1 MHSFA
6 LKTSLV
12 LSCIAL
18 ISSLSAGNLLAA
30 QSEEMSVLEMFYDE
44 NDLVTTPSRAAKPLS
59 QVAENITVITAEEI
73 KAMNAHS
80 VADVLNN
87 VTGVQLLNAYGPGS
101 SPEVLVQGAE
111 SRHVL
116 VLIDGVSQNNL
127 SDGFP
132 DIGTMRVQH
141 VDRIEIVKGPASS
154 SWGSSL
160 GGVINIITKSPDDS
174 GKFGGTLVTSIG
186 ERNTGDY
193 RGEASGTIGPFG
205 YYLSGGGFLT
215 DGLQAGTDVRSGNIY
230 SKLQWKPADDSL
242 ISLSIGYDTG
252 SRGIGVMTLPYDI
265 IKFHNHYDNFFSS
278 LSLNR
283 RISESL
289 NLDVAFRSSYR
300 KVAFSMKEASTG
312 IESDYSSGKD
322 INFGGNAR
330 LNWES
335 GRNNLVL
342 GTDFD
347 FGTLDSPN
355 IAGDH
360 EKLDKW
366 AVFSN
371 DTIRLGRFSLTPGLR
386 YDYTSSNGDFISPS
400 LGATCTIAD
409 ATIIRGYVA
418 RGFNTPPLGYTFGST
433 LFSVPNPDLK
443 MEKVWSYSAGFESA
457 VFSPLWVKA
466 TYFHHDVSDALTA
479 ILLPSGYFTTINGG
493 KQKREGVEVELKT
506 TPVFHLALTGGFTF
520 INVKDRTTGEV
531 VKNVPRYAYDVGI
544 QYDDSRFLRALLK
557 GRYVDYNTDT
567 TNNGKYTTM
576 IWDLNLSKEF
586 QLSRGITA
594 EAFFTAHNLFNGAQY
609 AFDLYKNPR
618 RWIEGGLR
626 FSF

>member
-12 LSCIAL
+12 LSCL
-18 ISSLSAGNLLAA
+18 VLMSVLKAGNLNAA
-30 QSEEMSVLEMFYDE
+30 ESEEMNVLEMFYDE
-44 NDLVTTPSRAAKPLS
+44 NDLVTTASRSAKPIS
-59 QVAENITVITAEEI
+59 QVAENITVITAEDI

-80 VADVLNN
+80 VADVLNT
-87 VTGVQLLNAYGPGS
+87 VTGVQLLNNYGPGS
-101 SPEVLVQGAE
+101 SPEVMVQGAA

-132 DIGTMRVQH
+132 DIGTMRTQH

-174 GKFGGTLVTSIG
+174 RKFGGTAVTSIG

-193 RGEASGTIGPFG
+193 RGEVSGTIRSFG

-215 DGLQAGTDVRSGNIY
+215 DGLQTGTDLRSGNIY
-230 SKLQWKPADDSL
+230 SKLQWKPADDSIITL
-242 ISLSIGYDTG
+242 TIGYDTG
-252 SRGIGVMTLPYDI
+252 TRGIGVMTLPDGI
-265 IKFHNHYDNFFSS
+265 IKFRNRYDNFFSS
-278 LSLNR
+278 LSLNQ
-283 RISESL
+283 RISEDLSL
-289 NLDVAFRSSYR
+289 DAVFRSSYR
-300 KVAFSMKEASTG
+300 KVAIAMKESSTG
-312 IESDYSSGKD
+312 IESVYSSGKD

-330 LNWES
+330 LNWEK
-335 GRNNLVL
+335 GPNNLVL

-355 IAGDH
+355 IADDH
-360 EKLDKW
+360 ARLDKW
-366 AVFSN
+366 AVYSN

-400 LGATCTIAD
+400 LGTTCAIAD
-409 ATIIRGYVA
+409 STIIRGYVA

-443 MEKVWSYSAGFESA
+443 MEKVWSYSAGFETA
-457 VFSPLWVKA
+457 VLSHIWVKA
-466 TYFHHDVSDALTA
+466 TYFHHDVSDALTSV
-479 ILLPSGYFTTINGG
+479 LLPSGYYTTINGG

-506 TPVFHLALTGGFTF
+506 APVFHFALTGGFTF
-520 INVKDRTTGEV
+520 INVKDGTTGEV
-531 VKNVPRYAYDVGI
+531 VNNVPRYVYDVGI

-557 GRYVDYNTDT
+557 GRYIDYNSSSY
-567 TNNGKYTTM
+567 NSGKYSTM

-586 QLSRGITA
+586 QLSHVVTA

-609 AFDLYKNPR
+609 SMDFYKNPR
-618 RWIEGGLR
+618 RWFEGGLR

>member
-12 LSCIAL
+12 LPCLAL
-18 ISSLSAGNLLAA
+18 VLVLQSGNLHAA
-30 QSEEMSVLEMFYDE
+30 ESDEMKVLELFYDE
-44 NDLVTTPSRAAKPLS
+44 KNLVVTPTRTAKSIS
-59 QVAENITVITAEEI
+59 QIAENVTVITAEEI

-80 VADVLNN
+80 VADVLDT

-101 SPEVLVQGAE
+101 SPEVMAQGSE

-132 DIGTMRVQH
+132 DVGTMRVQH
-141 VDRIEIVKGPASS
+141 VERIEIVKGPASS

-174 GKFGGTLVTSIG
+174 RKFGGTIVTSIG

-193 RGEASGTIGPFG
+193 RGEASGAIGSFG

-215 DGLQAGTDVRSGNIY
+215 DGLQAATDLRSGNIY
-230 SKLQWKPADDSL
+230 SKLQWKPADDSV
-242 ISLSIGYDTG
+242 ITLSIGYDTG
-252 SRGIGVMTLPYDI
+252 SRGIGVIPLPYGSI
-265 IKFHNHYDNFFSS
+265 PFRNRYDNFFSS
-278 LSLNR
+278 LSLSQ
-283 RISESL
+283 RISQSL
-289 NLDVAFRSSYR
+289 SLDVAFRSSYR
-300 KVAFSMKEASTG
+300 KVALSTKEAGTG
-312 IESDYSSGKD
+312 IESGYSSGKD
-322 INFGGNAR
+322 TTFGGNAR
-330 LNWES
+330 LNWEK

-347 FGTLDSPN
+347 FGALDSPN
-355 IAGDH
+355 IADH
-360 EKLDKW
+360 HQRLDKW
-366 AVFSN
+366 AIYSN

-386 YDYTSSNGDFISPS
+386 YDYTSTNGDFTSPS
-400 LGATCTIAD
+400 LGVTCAISD
-409 ATIIRGYVA
+409 STIIRGYVA
-418 RGFNTPPLGYTFGST
+418 RGFNTPALGFTFGST
-433 LFSVPNPDLK
+433 QLSVPNPDLK

-457 VFSPLWVKA
+457 VLTHIWVKA
-466 TYFHHDVSDALTA
+466 TYFHHDVSDALTSV
-479 ILLPSGYFTTINGG
+479 LLPSGYFTTINAG

-520 INVKDRTTGEV
+520 INAKDLTTGEV
-531 VKNVPRYAYDVGI
+531 VKDVPRYAYDVGI

-557 GRYVDYNTDT
+557 GRYIDYNSSPD
-567 TNNGKYTTM
+567 NNGKYTTM

-586 QLSRGITA
+586 QISQGMTA

-609 AFDLYKNPR
+609 SLYVYTNPR
-618 RWIEGGLR
+618 RWFEGGLR